1 MEHLMRLKNSAYY
14 KNFILKKSLVKALNL
29 NYNNQQNEA
38 IALVESAIKL
48 KHNDLESHLD
58 LQLSL
63 LMFYFQ
69 QSDYKKANSILSQ
82 FYHTDK
88 WYIEKTGIDWV
99 IKKNLAEILLY
110 IELRDED
117 LFYSRLKSFKRR
129 YTNYLKQIDQM
140 RILTFLHFAEQYYL
154 NPQSIFSPEFRNKLE
169 ISFKWNTVQVEDI
182 FVMSFYAWLKNKI
195 EKGNL
200 YKTTLK
206 LIKM

>member
-1 MEHLMRLKNSAYY
+1 
-14 KNFILKKSLVKALNL
+14 
-29 NYNNQQNEA
+29 
-38 IALVESAIKL
+38 
-48 KHNDLESHLD
+48 
-58 LQLSL
+58 
-63 LMFYFQ
+63 
-69 QSDYKKANSILSQ
+69 
-82 FYHTDK
+82 
-88 WYIEKTGIDWV
+88 
-99 IKKNLAEILLY
+99 
-110 IELRDED
+110 
-117 LFYSRLKSFKRR
+117 
-129 YTNYLKQIDQM
+129 M